1 LTDKKNSFSFKITI
15 LGSGSCVPSF
25 ERYPSSYFF
34 YLPDLEENWLVD
46 IGEGALFRLSEA
58 RESYKDIDR
67 IFMSHT
73 HPDHIGALIP
83 LILAL
88 KYTPGF
94 ERSKPLFIYGP
105 ESVRDYLDMHLD
117 FAPYLKCDFP
127 LEFISC
133 PADSEIKIKNCLLKT
148 EKMDHFEPTLGY
160 RWNIGGRVVAYG
172 ADGGLSDALTCLSR
186 KADLLILESS
196 YPMNKPA
203 PGHLTTF
210 EAGKVAVE
218 ATVRKLLLT
227 HFYPEVA
234 GMKEEEIE
242 AEVRISGYEG
252 EILLAK
258 DLMTLEI

>member
-1 LTDKKNSFSFKITI
+1 LNQKKIASFKITV

-25 ERYPSSYFF
+25 NRFPSSYFF
-34 YLPDLEENWLVD
+34 YPAKLKENWLVD

-67 IFMSHT
+67 IFISHT

-105 ESVRDYLDMHLD
+105 ENVQKYLDMHLG

-127 LEFISC
+127 INFVSC
-133 PADSEIKIKNCLLKT
+133 SSDNDIEIEKCLIKTK
-148 EKMDHFEPTLGY
+148 KMNHFETTLGY
-160 RWNIGGRVVAYG
+160 RWLFGGKVIVYG
-172 ADGGLSDALTCLSR
+172 ADGEVSKELINLSEG
-186 KADLLILESS
+186 ADLLILESS
-196 YPMNKPA
+196 YPKDKPS

-210 EAGKVAVE
+210 EAGEIARKAG
-218 ATVRKLLLT
+218 AKKLLLS

-234 GMKEEEIE
+234 GMSDEKVKSE
-242 AEVRISGYEG
+242 ARDSGYKG
-252 EILLAK
+252 EIILAK
-258 DLMTLEI
+258 DLMTLRI